1 MKKETLIAVIAFLL
15 GIVITQNFIMKPQA
29 PVVTSTESPV
39 APPTVIPPTVSASTP
54 SPAIKKPMQQLGLQ
68 KLNTVLIPYDSV
80 APKRKPSMVGLMVDE
95 NSVNILERTIAE
107 LSTKVKM
114 YREDRGWRVQYL
126 TPQNP
131 MQSIGLKDKDLVLY
145 EVINKAREDES
156 SGPLVVRLEKV
167 FSQLQ

>member
-29 PVVTSTESPV
+29 PMVTTTESPV
-39 APPTVIPPTVSASTP
+39 VPPTISANTP
-54 SPAIKKPMQQLGLQ
+54 SPVDKKPMAQLQIQ
-68 KLNTVLIPYDSV
+68 KIYSVGNAAEPV

-107 LSTKVKM
+107 LSAKVKM
-114 YREDRGWRVQYL
+114 HREDRGWRVQYL

-145 EVINKAREDES
+145 EVINKAREDAS

>member
-29 PVVTSTESPV
+29 PTVTTTELPAV
-39 APPTVIPPTVSASTP
+39 QVPPTVSANTP
-54 SPAIKKPMQQLGLQ
+54 SPVDKKPMAQLQIQ
-68 KLNTVLIPYDSV
+68 KINSV
-80 APKRKPSMVGLMVDE
+80 GNAAEPVTPKRKPSMVGLMVDE

-107 LSTKVKM
+107 LSAKVKM
-114 YREDRGWRVQYL
+114 HREDRGWRVQYL

-156 SGPLVVRLEKV
+156 SGPLGLRLEKV